1 MAAWACGDACAKGR
15 ADEQAV
21 YALRTL
27 SNAAPRGFA
36 AREASDVAWALAAAR
51 ERLLPPAATDNA
63 TVADVAAFL
72 DRLADHARSVS
83 YAPRDVA
90 TALWACAK
98 IAEADWRAQAASL
111 RAVAALRANADRIK
125 GPWPP
130 RDAAQ
135 AAAAVASAA
144 VDAPEVLDRATAAA
158 ARGCD
163 RWSLRD
169 VADVLWACAR
179 LDRPPAADA
188 VAALCG
194 ARAVRR
200 ASAEL
205 RPNTRG
211 RAELCS
217 VAWAAAC
224 LAHESERHLDA
235 AVDTVAAA
243 HGALAADADDDGAR
257 DAGSPTLGDAPTPPG
272 APMARTRR
280 LRALHHARLALAAA
294 GASEEQLQTVDAAT
308 TNELR
313 RAARAAWTR
322 RPSAPSSRHE
332 AVSKVLRGMKAQ
344 HGVVACVEI
353 KIYGA
358 FVRPPRH
365 RRDALVDFH
374 PGGGHRA
381 RRARRPRRRRARKI
395 ARRPRGRRRG
405 RRAVALLRGRPE
417 AAAGAHAA
425 EAAAARAR
433 GPRGRVGALLR
444 VGPHPALVLDGARA
458 LPAAEA
464 GHHDAARLRRRGL
477 VVVFAARGRARRE
490 PFGITLLVVYY
501 A

>member
-1 MAAWACGDACAKGR
+1 MLRITQVAMAAWACGDACAKGR
-15 ADEQAV
+15 ADEQAA

-200 ASAEL
+200 ASAGVHRRVPVEVHEDL
-205 RPNTRG
+205 RAGERRG
-211 RAELCS
+211 
-217 VAWAAAC
+217 
-224 LAHESERHLDA
+224 
-235 AVDTVAAA
+235 AAA
-243 HGALAADADDDGAR
+243 HARARRALQ
-257 DAGSPTLGDAPTPPG
+257 
-272 APMARTRR
+272 RR
-280 LRALHHARLALAAA
+280 LGGRVPGPRI
-294 GASEEQLQTVDAAT
+294 GET
-308 TNELR
+308 
-313 RAARAAWTR
+313 
-322 RPSAPSSRHE
+322 PG
-332 AVSKVLRGMKAQ
+332 RG
-344 HGVVACVEI
+344 
-353 KIYGA
+353 
-358 FVRPPRH
+358 RRH
-365 RRDALVDFH
+365 RRRGPRGL
-374 PGGGHRA
+374 GGGRRRR
-381 RRARRPRRRRARKI
+381 RRARRPDRAGRRADA
-395 ARRPRGRRRG
+395 ARRADGADAAASRAPPRAPGARRG
-405 RRAVALLRGRPE
+405 RRVGRTI
-417 AAAGAHAA
+417 GDSRRRDDGR
-425 EAAAARAR
+425 AAARC
-433 GPRGRVGALLR
+433 PRGLDAAAVGA
-444 VGPHPALVLDGARA
+444 
-458 LPAAEA
+458 
-464 GHHDAARLRRRGL
+464 
-477 VVVFAARGRARRE
+477 VVAARGRVQGTPGHEGAARGGGLCGNQNFTARSST
-490 PFGITLLVVYY
+490 PSTRRFG
-501 A
+501 

>member
-1 MAAWACGDACAKGR
+1 MSA
-15 ADEQAV
+15 Q
-21 YALRTL
+21 
-27 SNAAPRGFA
+27 
-36 AREASDVAWALAAAR
+36 
-51 ERLLPPAATDNA
+51 
-63 TVADVAAFL
+63 
-72 DRLADHARSVS
+72 
-83 YAPRDVA
+83 
-90 TALWACAK
+90 
-98 IAEADWRAQAASL
+98 DWRAQAASL

-200 ASAEL
+200 AGAGVHRRDRLTAAARWRGGSRVDAAQASAEL

-224 LAHESERHLDA
+224 LAHESERHLAA

-294 GASEEQLQTVDAAT
+294 GASEEQLETVDAAT
-308 TNELR
+308 TDALR

-322 RPSAPSSRHE
+322 RPSAPSARHE

-353 KIYGA
+353 KILRR
-358 FVRPPRH
+358 VRRPPRH
-365 RRDALVDFH
+365 RRDAYWLISTQVVATTHDEHGGLAVDVLVRLPD
-374 PGGGHRA
+374 G
-381 RRARRPRRRRARKI
+381 
-395 ARRPRGRRRG
+395 
-405 RRAVALLRGRPE
+405 RAVAVEVDGPSHFCADDPKRPLGHTRLKRRLLEHAGLE
-417 AAAGAHAA
+417 AVSVPYY
-425 EAAAARAR
+425 EWDRI
-433 GPRGRVGALLR
+433 
-444 VGPHPALVLDGARA
+444 PHWSSM
-458 LPAAEA
+458 E
-464 GHHDAARLRRRGL
+464 
-477 VVVFAARGRARRE
+477 RE
-490 PFGITLLVVYY
+490 RYLQRKLGITTRLVYDGGDSSSF
-501 A
+501 APLEGERGASRLA